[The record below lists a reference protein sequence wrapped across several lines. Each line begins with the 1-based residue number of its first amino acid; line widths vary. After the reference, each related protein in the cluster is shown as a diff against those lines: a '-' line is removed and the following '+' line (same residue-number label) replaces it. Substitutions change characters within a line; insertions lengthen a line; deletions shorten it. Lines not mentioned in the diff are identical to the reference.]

1 MAVRL
6 GHVAGYAVTAPIHR
20 LVVDVQVL
28 GGEVQAV
35 IVPWQL
41 EAHELGVLLAPNRYL
56 VIKVRNAL
64 VGDRDILRLHVQ
76 RI

>member
-1 MAVRL
+1 F
-6 GHVAGYAVTAPIHR
+6 GHVAGYAIPTPIDR

-35 IVPWQL
+35 IVPGKL
-41 EAHELGVLLAPNRYL
+41 EAYELGILFAPDRYL

-64 VGDRDILRLHVQ
+64 VGD
-76 RI
+76 